1 MMRYDNNHNVV
12 EENVSVFKYDVN
24 ASDIFESTIY
34 DRMHSAE
41 NRIDV
46 EIIADEVKDGRLT
59 QVVIHV
65 PDEKGDDET

>member
-1 MMRYDNNHNVV
+1 MP
-12 EENVSVFKYDVN
+12 EEEESFD
-24 ASDIFESTIY
+24 FE
-34 DRMHSAE
+34 
-41 NRIDV
+41 DV